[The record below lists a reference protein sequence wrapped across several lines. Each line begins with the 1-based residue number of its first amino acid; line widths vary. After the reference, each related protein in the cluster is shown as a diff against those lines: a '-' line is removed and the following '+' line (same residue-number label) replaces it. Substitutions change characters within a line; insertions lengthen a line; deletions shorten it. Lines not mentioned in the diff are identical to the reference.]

1 MIADWATLEPYV
13 PLMIEGTLTTLQ
25 LIALTLVIGFAIAL
39 PVAIARNSAAR
50 PAKVFGYG
58 FIFFFRGAPLLAILF
73 LIYYGLPQ
81 VPGVT
86 ESPLWLLI
94 EEPFPVAVM
103 ALSLN
108 SAGFQAE
115 IIAGALRNVPKG
127 EIEAARAAGFSRM
140 ATFWHVTAAHAA
152 RFGIRGF
159 GNEVVFVVK
168 GTAVVSF
175 ITVHDLMSAAHQIYF
190 NTFDP
195 ITPLLAAAL
204 IYLTIV
210 VILIRTIRW
219 LETRLSP
226 ELKVAASETARRSR
240 PAGGPKRNA
249 SA

>member
-1 MIADWATLEPYV
+1 MIADWSTLSAYI
-13 PLMIEGTLTTLQ
+13 PLMIQGTLTTLQ

-39 PVAIARNSAAR
+39 PVAIARNAR
-50 PAKVFGYG
+50 SRAPKLFGYS

-81 VPGVT
+81 VPGVK
-86 ESPLWLLI
+86 ESPLWFLI
-94 EEPFPVAVM
+94 AEPFPVAVI
-103 ALSLN
+103 ALALN

-127 EIEAARAAGFSRM
+127 EIEAARSAGFSRL
-140 ATFWHVTAAHAA
+140 AVFWHVTTAHAV
-152 RFGIRGF
+152 RIGIRGF

-168 GTAVVSF
+168 GTAIVSF

-204 IYLTIV
+204 IYLAIV
-210 VILIRTIRW
+210 VVLMRTIRW
-219 LETRLSP
+219 LEVHLTP
-226 ELKVAASETARRSR
+226 ELKAARR
-240 PAGGPKRNA
+240 
-249 SA
+249 